1 MVKWIELAIPPV
13 CTIFITA
20 EIIFMRTLALVLL
33 FSSVAFTQE
42 PIKFA
47 RTPDISPDGKLIAFS
62 YLGDIWTVE
71 AIGGVAKPVTMH
83 EAHDYFPFFSPD
95 GRSIAF
101 SSNRYG
107 SYDLFIVPVAGGKP
121 KRLTFDSG
129 NEVMLGFSPDG
140 KQLIY
145 NSTRSSD
152 YPGLPELYRISVEGG
167 AEQKI
172 TGLYEAKE
180 AYYSTAG
187 NKVAFVRGP
196 GSWTRRGYRGSS
208 NDDLYV
214 AEADGKGTKQ
224 LTTFNGQDSSPMWSP
239 DGSTVYYVTE
249 MGSTERCSNIVKQ
262 SLSGLQTTGAVTPV
276 TTQSEDII
284 RRARI
289 SRNGDWIVY
298 ECGADLWVTNTKSG
312 GPSPRKLAI
321 EVHADDKAN
330 TERSVTYTRDATE
343 YALSPDERN
352 VVIVAHGQLFLTKVP
367 EGGKAKR
374 LTENSAEDSAPIW
387 NPDGQKVYF
396 LSDRNGVVDVYMIE
410 SDDAEHP
417 ALTKAHKYKTT
428 QITNTGAEESGLLFN
443 PKGDLISFLRNGQ
456 LWTMKPDGSDQKL
469 LVAEK
474 KILDYEW
481 SPDGKW
487 IAYSKM
493 DGSFASELY
502 LMPVDKSKPA
512 VNVSRY
518 ATYNS
523 DITWGS
529 GKIAFISQRRG
540 AYSIHLLPLQ
550 KPATDGTKTDPND
563 VDLDDLHLRIEKPT
577 SMATEGQCAISP
589 DGNTIAF
596 RANSGGGDDLWTV
609 SADGKNQNRITSNNQ
624 QPRHIKWGKRNTGTM
639 YFLNG
644 IGELRTARLGFNN
657 ATPIEPGKVP
667 FSCTMTVQ
675 RDEEFA
681 EMFAQS
687 WRALNEQFY
696 DNSFHNTNW
705 QAVRAKYAPLVKH
718 CASREDFYSLV
729 SLMLGELNA
738 SHLGISGRT
747 STPDAQTAE
756 LGLIFDD
763 KYTGPGL
770 KITEVLKRG
779 PADKRGLNLKPG
791 DIITHLDRTELTQV
805 VNLAK
810 LLNNRAGEGVAL
822 KIKSGE
828 TSRDIEIQAMT
839 RDKLSSLLYD
849 RWVAHNAE
857 DISKQSGGKLGYVHI
872 PSMDEAG
879 LEVFVRALYS
889 DNFDKEGLVIDVRY
903 NGGGFTHDQV
913 LNYLVGK
920 DHTRFVQRDGGEG
933 MVMRNFDRKWAK
945 PMVVL
950 INNRSYSDAEIFPHA
965 FRASGLGKVVGQAT
979 GGLVIGTSST
989 RLIDGSTFRLPR
1001 IGVYTNKNVNM
1012 DKQGVLPDVAVE
1024 TSAEEWVIG
1033 IDAQMTKAVQVLTT
1047 DVVAWKMSRNQ
1058 SMTQV
1063 PTKSETPTATALPEQ
1078 KLTPPTAEA
1087 KPPTEPATAKPKGGS
1102 EPLSG
1107 KKPPARK
1114 AIKPLSSRS

>member
-1 MVKWIELAIPPV
+1 
-13 CTIFITA
+13 
-20 EIIFMRTLALVLL
+20 MRSVSLVLL
-33 FSSVAFTQE
+33 LTSVAFAQE

-47 RTPDISPDGKLIAFS
+47 RTPDISPDGKQIAFS

-71 AIGGVAKPVTMH
+71 AIGGVARPVTMH

-129 NEVMLGFSPDG
+129 SEVLLGFSPDG
-140 KQLIY
+140 KHLIY
-145 NSTRSSD
+145 NSSRSSD
-152 YPGLPELYRISVEGG
+152 YPGFTELYRIPVEGG

-172 TGLYEAKE
+172 TGLFEAKE
-180 AYYSTAG
+180 AYYSTSG
-187 NKVAFVRGP
+187 SKVAFVRGP
-196 GSWTRRGYRGSS
+196 GSWNRRGYRGSS
-208 NDDLYV
+208 NDDLYI
-214 AEADGKGTKQ
+214 ADADGKNTRQ
-224 LTTFNGQDSSPMWSP
+224 LTSFNGQDTSPMWSP

-249 MGSTERCSNIVKQ
+249 QGSAEKCSNIVKQ
-262 SLSGLQTTGAVTPV
+262 SLNGLQNAGAVTPV
-276 TTQSEDII
+276 TTQNDDLI

-298 ECGADLWVTNTKSG
+298 ECGADLWVTSTKSG
-312 GPSPRKLAI
+312 APSPRKLAI

-330 TERSVTYTRDATE
+330 TERSVTFTRDATE
-343 YALSPDERN
+343 YALSPDERHA
-352 VVIVAHGQLFLTKVP
+352 VIVAHGQLFLTKVP
-367 EGGKAKR
+367 DGGKAKR
-374 LTENSAEDSAPIW
+374 LTEHAAEDSAPIW

-410 SDDAEHP
+410 SDDPENP
-417 ALTKAHKYKTT
+417 ALTKAHKFKTT
-428 QITNTGAEESGLLFN
+428 QITTTGAEESGLLFN
-443 PKGDLISFLRNGQ
+443 PKGDLISYLRNGQ
-456 LWTMKPDGSDQKL
+456 LWTMKPDGSDQKV
-469 LVAEK
+469 LVADK
-474 KILDYEW
+474 RILDYEW

-493 DGSFASELY
+493 DGSFASELF

-512 VNVSRY
+512 LNVSRY

-523 DITWGS
+523 DITWGG

-540 AYSIHLLPLQ
+540 SYSIHLLPLQ
-550 KPATDGTKTDPND
+550 KPAADGTKTDPNE
-563 VDLDDLHLRIEKPT
+563 VDLDDIHLRIEKPS
-577 SMATEGQCAISP
+577 SMAVEGQGGISP

-596 RANSGGGDDLWTV
+596 RAVAGGGDDLWTI
-609 SADGKNQNRITSNNQ
+609 STDGKIQNRITTSNQ
-624 QPRHIKWGKRNTGTM
+624 QPRNIKWSKRNPGTL
-639 YFLNG
+639 YFLNWA
-644 IGELRTARLGFNN
+644 GELRTSKTMAPG
-657 ATPIEPGKVP
+657 EPGKVP
-667 FSCTMTVQ
+667 YSCTLTIQ

-696 DNSFHNTNW
+696 DSSFHNTNW
-705 QAVRAKYAPLVKH
+705 QSVRAKYAPLVKH
-718 CASREDFYSLV
+718 CASREDFYSMV

-738 SHLGISGRT
+738 SHLGISGRN
-747 STPDAQTAE
+747 SSPDAQTAE
-756 LGLIFDD
+756 LGLLFDD
-763 KYTGPGL
+763 NYTGPGL
-770 KITEVLKRG
+770 KIAEVVKRG

-791 DIITHLDRTELTQV
+791 DLITHLDRTELTGA
-805 VNLAK
+805 VNVSK
-810 LLNNRAGEGVAL
+810 LLNNRAGEGVLL
-822 KIKSGE
+822 KVKTGE
-828 TSRDIEIQAMT
+828 KSRDVEVQAMT
-839 RDKLSSLLYD
+839 RDKLGTLLYD
-849 RWVAHNAE
+849 RWVAKNTE
-857 DISKQSGGKLGYVHI
+857 EISKQSNGKLGYVHI

-879 LEVFVRALYS
+879 LETFVRALYS
-889 DNFDKEGLVIDVRY
+889 DNFDKEGLVIDVRF

-979 GGLVIGTSST
+979 GGLVIGTSNT
-989 RLIDGSTFRLPR
+989 RLIDGSNFRLPR

-1012 DKQGVLPDVAVE
+1012 DKQGVIPDVAVE
-1024 TSAEEWVIG
+1024 TTAEEWAKGV
-1033 IDAQMTKAVQVLTT
+1033 DAQIGKAVQVLTT
-1047 DVVAWKMSRNQ
+1047 DVVAWKAMKNPSVA
-1058 SMTQV
+1058 TAPATETKPAT
-1063 PTKSETPTATALPEQ
+1063 PTTPTA
-1078 KLTPPTAEA
+1078 PTTEIRQ
-1087 KPPTEPATAKPKGGS
+1087 PIEPATVKPKGSG
-1102 EPLSG
+1102 EPSAT
-1107 KKPPARK
+1107 KKPPEGTR
-1114 AIKPLSSRS
+1114 